1 MAVAGARPATRIGV
15 LGRRAHPRPRRA
27 AQVRRRGAERPGTA
41 RRALRRART
50 ISISSLLVGIGA
62 AAGLCLLYLGQ
73 STHVAAM
80 GYEIDSL
87 QARIAGLS
95 GQQQR
100 LIVQIGQARSPG
112 VIQGRAQYRLHL
124 VLIDPSLVVFAPSST
139 DSSH

>member
-1 MAVAGARPATRIGV
+1 MAVVGARPATRIGV
-15 LGRRAHPRPRRA
+15 FGRRAPTHPRGAP
-27 AQVRRRGAERPGTA
+27 QVRRRGAGRSGTA

-50 ISISSLLVGIGA
+50 TSISSLLVAITA

-87 QARIAGLS
+87 QSRISGLQA
-95 GQQQR
+95 QQQR
-100 LIVQIGQARSPG
+100 LIVQIGQARSPS
-112 VIQGRAQYRLHL
+112 VIEERAQYRLHL
-124 VLIDPSLVVFAPSST
+124 VPIDPSRVVFAPSST

>member
-15 LGRRAHPRPRRA
+15 LGRRSHPRPRRVP
-27 AQVRRRGAERPGTA
+27 QVRRRGAERPGSA

-50 ISISSLLVGIGA
+50 TSISTLLVAITA

-87 QARIAGLS
+87 QSRIAGLQA
-95 GQQQR
+95 QQQR
-100 LIVQIGQARSPG
+100 LIVQIGQARSPS
-112 VIQGRAQYRLHL
+112 VIEERAQYRLHL
-124 VLIDPSLVVFAPSST
+124 APIDPSRVVFAPSSS
-139 DSSH
+139 DPSH